1 KGEAIGTLTLD
12 AVVDEIFG
20 RRDDWVSFGE
30 YVPGKG
36 KVFVD
41 RSFPGD
47 TLVADVNKWF
57 SIDLPHAVGASL
69 EDLMAEHLGHRPD
82 RGDAI
87 RIENFELSVEETS
100 LIAGRTI
107 LIRSA
112 S

>member
-1 KGEAIGTLTLD
+1 MELESGREDSGVGIVGSLHRFAI
-12 AVVDEIFG
+12 
-20 RRDDWVSFGE
+20 
-30 YVPGKG
+30 YVEC
-36 KVFVD
+36 
-41 RSFPGD
+41 
-47 TLVADVNKWF
+47 VNLFEKHPF
-57 SIDLPHAVGASL
+57 C
-69 EDLMAEHLGHRPD
+69 HRPD